1 MTDQKEP
8 VPTPDEPQGEPEIV
22 DESTE
27 TGPPKRRK
35 IRVRKR
41 IRIRKKSSFKKKLKK
56 YAEKAFWVLIVA
68 AFITALIVMFSELDI
83 KDERLKKGK
92 NVKKNSRSY

>member
-1 MTDQKEP
+1 MTDQEEP
-8 VPTPDEPQGEPEIV
+8 VPAPDEPQEEPEII
-22 DESTE
+22 DESAE
-27 TGPPKRRK
+27 AGVPKRRK

-41 IRIRKKSSFKKKLKK
+41 IRIRKKSSIKKKLKK

-68 AFITALIVMFSELDI
+68 AFVTALVIMFKELDI

-92 NVKKNSRSY
+92 KMKTNSRSY